1 MCTKRND
8 RKNGIL
14 WIFHLHFIICLYLV
28 YLLWMFIPD
37 GIFHD
42 YLNIYYFLPILVNC
56 YPKYVVVLMIYANI
70 MVFGLQLVQLPT
82 SNSTSYIV
90 DSFSQIEDEEEHWNT
105 KMKPFTDVPLWKLH
119 KNQ

>member
-1 MCTKRND
+1 MTVRMEFY
-8 RKNGIL
+8 G
-14 WIFHLHFIICLYLV
+14 FFIYISSFVLYLV

-37 GIFHD
+37 RIFHD
-42 YLNIYYFLPILVNC
+42 YLNIYY
-56 YPKYVVVLMIYANI
+56 YPAKYWSIVIPNYVVVLMIYAYI

-90 DSFSQIEDEEEHWNT
+90 DSFSQIEDEEECWNT
-105 KMKPFTDVPLWKLH
+105 KMKPLRDVPLWKLH